1 MTTIAFETDKL
12 NRALREVRATVQRRN
27 TIPILANVLVEA
39 EAGMVR
45 LTASDLDV
53 MVTLTV
59 PAVVERPISFTLD
72 AHRLADVV
80 GSFGGG
86 SQTAIKFDGSAAT
99 VSNGRARFRFTT
111 LPKDQFPILKQ
122 EVVQA
127 RFTLE
132 SKALARALA
141 VVRHAVSTEEVR
153 YYLNG
158 VFLHPVDG
166 SLRFASCDGNRLA
179 RYIDELPAGA
189 EAMSGTILRTR
200 CIDLVQSAAEAREA
214 AINVVVGD
222 GKVTMAAG
230 DFLIVAKVVEGQ
242 YPDYART
249 IPAPSSTAITIDRD
263 ALHETVARLAMVS
276 SDKVR
281 SVRFDLSRD
290 MLRVSTTSPEHGEAV
305 DEVPCEYAGQPLTVS
320 FNSRYLREAL
330 AAVDVDHVDIS
341 LNGEQGAVLITSPK
355 ADGVSLVLMPLK
367 PIAV

>member
-39 EAGMVR
+39 EAGIVR

-99 VSNGRARFRFTT
+99 VSNGRARFRFAT
-111 LPKDQFPILKQ
+111 LPKDQVPILKQ

-132 SKALARALA
+132 SKALVVALA

-158 VFLHPVDG
+158 VFLHAFDG
-166 SLRFASCDGNRLA
+166 SLRFASCDGHRLA
-179 RYIDELPAGA
+179 RYVDELPAGA
-189 EAMSGTILRTR
+189 QGMPDTILRTR
-200 CIDLVQSAAEAREA
+200 CIDLARAAAEARDTSIDVA
-214 AINVVVGD
+214 VGD
-222 GKVTMAAG
+222 GKVMMSAG
-230 DFLIVAKVVEGQ
+230 DFVIVAKVVAGQ

-249 IPAPSSTAITIDRD
+249 IPTTHKSLLTIDRD
-263 ALHETVARLAMVS
+263 ALVEAVARLAMVS
-276 SDKVR
+276 PDKVR
-281 SVRFDLSRD
+281 SVRFDLKRD
-290 MLRVSTTSPEHGEAV
+290 MLRVSVTSPEHGEAV
-305 DEVPCEYAGQPLTVS
+305 DEVPCEYEGEPLTIG
-320 FNSRYLREAL
+320 FNSKYLRDAL
-330 AAVDVDHVDIS
+330 GALDVDHVEFS
-341 LNGEQGAVLITSPK
+341 LGDAAAPALITSPK
-355 ADGVSLVLMPLK
+355 AKAASLVLRPLR
-367 PIAV
+367 V

>member
-1 MTTIAFETDKL
+1 MTTIAFETDKI
-12 NRALREVRATVQRRN
+12 NRALREVRAAVQRRN

-99 VSNGRARFRFTT
+99 VSNGRARFRFAT

-132 SKALARALA
+132 SKALVRALD

-158 VFLHPVDG
+158 VFLHAFEG
-166 SLRFASCDGNRLA
+166 SLRFASCDGHRLA
-179 RYIDELPAGA
+179 RYVDDLPAGA
-189 EAMSGTILRTR
+189 QSMPDTILRTR
-200 CIDLVQSAAEAREA
+200 CIDLARAAAEARDTSIDVA
-214 AINVVVGD
+214 VGD

-230 DFLIVAKVVEGQ
+230 DFVIVAKVVDGT

-249 IPAPSSTAITIDRD
+249 IPAPAPAVASVDRD
-263 ALHETVARLAMVS
+263 ALREAVGRLALVAT
-276 SDKVR
+276 DKVR
-281 SVRFDLSRD
+281 AVRFDLKRD
-290 MLRVSTTSPEHGEAV
+290 LLRVSITTPEHGEAV
-305 DEVPCEYAGQPLTVS
+305 DEVPCEYEGEPLTIG
-320 FNSRYLREAL
+320 FNSKYLREAL
-330 AAVDVDHVDIS
+330 TALDVDHVQIS
-341 LNGEQGAVLITSPK
+341 MADAAAPALITSLK
-355 ADGVSLVLMPLK
+355 APGTNLVLMPMR
-367 PIAV
+367 V